1 MRNVVWVD
9 VTGGRLYLEQAGEGS
24 PLVLLHGW
32 TLDHRMFAPQV
43 PRLSERFRVVSF
55 DRRGFG
61 RSEANP
67 DLGLE
72 LDDLDRIA
80 DALSLDTLHLLGMSQ
95 GGRIALRY
103 AVTRPQRL
111 RSLVLQGA
119 VVDGLDIGGPE
130 HESIPFPE
138 YADLARAGKIDEM
151 RQRWLRHPVLALGPE
166 HENERRLLNEILDD
180 YTGADLPGFAA
191 GNLAS
196 PPDVLGKLA
205 AFHVPT
211 LILTGATET
220 VKLKGHAK
228 KLLDV
233 IPDCREVILEYSG
246 HLSNFTEPELYN
258 EQVIRF
264 CAGVDEAASLTE

>member
-1 MRNVVWVD
+1 MWID

-24 PLVLLHGW
+24 PLLLIHGW
-32 TLDHRMFAPQV
+32 TLDHRMFEPQV
-43 PRLSERFRVVSF
+43 SSFSKRFRVIRF

-95 GGRIALRY
+95 GGRLALRY

-119 VVDGLDIGGPE
+119 VVDGVAVDGPA
-130 HESIPFPE
+130 HESIPFQE
-138 YADLARAGKIDEM
+138 YADLVRAGKIDEM
-151 RQRWLRHPVLALGPE
+151 RRRWLRHPVLALGSG
-166 HENERRLLNEILDD
+166 HDNEQRLMNEILDD
-180 YTGADLPGFAA
+180 YTGADLLGSTPDR
-191 GNLAS
+191 LAT
-196 PPDVLGKLA
+196 PLDVLGKLA
-205 AFHVPT
+205 AFRAPT
-211 LILTGATET
+211 LVLTGAMET
-220 VKLKGHAK
+220 VRLKACAK
-228 KLLDV
+228 KLLEV
-233 IPDCREVILEYSG
+233 IPDCREVMLEHSG
-246 HLSNFTEPELYN
+246 HMSNLTEPELYN

-264 CAGVDEAASLTE
+264 CAGVDEAMR